1 MTIQRIK
8 EIALDCMLFSQA
20 NIDSK
25 STKEEL
31 LYFAGY
37 NDAIGSLITDLE
49 MELAIEKEKDTQR
62 EELET
67 RNRQAE
73 GFCAVDEM
81 IKEGE
86 EV

>member
-8 EIALDCMLFSQA
+8 EIALDRMLFSQA

-25 STKEEL
+25 SSKEEL

-49 MELAIEKEKDTQR
+49 MESTSEN
-62 EELET
+62 EEDK
-67 RNRQAE
+67 NKIQADDLQ
-73 GFCAVDEM
+73 A
-81 IKEGE
+81 
-86 EV
+86 

>member
-8 EIALDCMLFSQA
+8 EIAFARMLFSQA
-20 NIDSK
+20 NIDDK

-49 MELAIEKEKDTQR
+49 MELASEN
-62 EELET
+62 EEDK
-67 RNRQAE
+67 NKIQADDLQ
-73 GFCAVDEM
+73 A
-81 IKEGE
+81 
-86 EV
+86 